1 MNWCRGKSLAF
12 PNTGVSRLLGGHI
25 MLSVYIIKS
34 VFPCL
39 LFYIRLS
46 SRHKEDKK
54 TWAKYFQ
61 KLQSSSCLLRGRN
74 NWAVSAGG
82 RPRLR
87 LAEMPFLWQEVFCFW
102 ELFYCKYRDSSTMMM
117 RYLPNDVW
125 CRSDYCI
132 SLFFFFFVW
141 GILVLTIL
149 CMEIFKKII
158 RTSLSRLIIIMQD
171 NLLFSRWR
179 RGDVSSVPC
188 RSSFL
193 SFCDSTVAAQQ

>member
-1 MNWCRGKSLAF
+1 
-12 PNTGVSRLLGGHI
+12 

-39 LFYIRLS
+39 LFYIRLNS
-46 SRHKEDKK
+46 WDKEDKK
-54 TWAKYFQ
+54 TWAEYFQ
-61 KLQSSSCLLRGRN
+61 RIQSSLCLLRGRN

-82 RPRLR
+82 RPRIW

-125 CRSDYCI
+125 CRIDYCI
-132 SLFFFFFVW
+132 SWFF
-141 GILVLTIL
+141 L
-149 CMEIFKKII
+149 CVGVFGTNYSLYGNFQKII
-158 RTSLSRLIIIMQD
+158 RTSLTRLIIIMQD
-171 NLLFSRWR
+171 NLLFSRER
-179 RGDVSSVPC
+179 RGDVSFVPR

-193 SFCDSTVAAQQ
+193 SSCDSTVAAQQ